1 MLQTVSSLEPLEEVS
16 YYPRGDGLADIRIRR
31 NITTV
36 MHGDGETA
44 WTEYTADEAYT
55 IRDLTEQ
62 EAIEQ
67 ADSIWLDCVQAS
79 KSDSQR
85 LAGLERPASIR
96 TRHWPKSTSCCQG
109 VKHEQSMIRVYA
121 RLVIAG
127 RKTIDDVPEAGREAV
142 RAYIAGLDEGIG
154 E

>member
-1 MLQTVSSLEPLEEVS
+1 MLQTVSSPEPLEEVS

-55 IRDLTEQ
+55 VRDLTEQ

-67 ADSIWLDCVQAS
+67 ADSIWLDCLQAS

-85 LAGLERPASIR
+85 LAGLEASSLDQDEALAEIYQLL
-96 TRHWPKSTSCCQG
+96 SG
-109 VKHEQSMIRVYA
+109 VKHEQSQIRVYA

-127 RKTIDDVPEAGREAV
+127 RKTIDDVPAAGREAV
-142 RAYIAGLDEGIG
+142 RAYIAGLDEGSG